1 MRLFHSFK
9 FAFCG
14 FFSAMKSEKNLQ
26 IHAIISILV
35 IIAGFFFRI
44 SVTEWLVVL
53 LCIALVIG
61 VELINTAIEKLSD
74 FVCAEKNS
82 EIGQIKDISAA
93 AVVFCAI
100 ISAVVGVMIFLP
112 KFFKLFVVINSY

>member
-1 MRLFHSFK
+1 
-9 FAFCG
+9 
-14 FFSAMKSEKNLQ
+14 MKSEKNLQ